1 MTIDYPHNGWRGHRR
16 SATQLLLL
24 PLQPLMRHIVRR
36 VAASYP
42 DMFARL
48 GVHRT
53 SRYVI
58 KPTDLPLSLYLQP
71 NPARP
76 VLRVLSASARP
87 AHDAHI
93 AAPFAVLMRMIEA
106 DADGDALFFSR
117 DLEISGDTE
126 AIVSLRN
133 AIDSLDRRLT
143 DIVADVLG
151 PAGRAGLVLFRTY
164 AHGRSA

>member
-1 MTIDYPHNGWRGHRR
+1 
-16 SATQLLLL
+16 
-24 PLQPLMRHIVRR
+24 MRHIVRR
-36 VAASYP
+36 VAASHP

-48 GVHRT
+48 GAHRT

-71 NPARP
+71 NPANP
-76 VLRVLSASARP
+76 VLRLLSTSVRP

-133 AIDSLDRRLT
+133 AIDSLDRPLT

-151 PAGRAGLVLFRTY
+151 PAGRVGLVLVRTY